1 MTASVPLRGEGRYS
15 SLLMS
20 VIRLKKLGDPALPER
35 RRTPRRATSAAA
47 AAIALSLLA
56 GCEPRQSALEQIHAR
71 GELRV
76 VTLNAPTSYYLG
88 AHGPQGFEYRLVSAF
103 ADRLGVKL
111 VVQAVADPAAVRAAL
126 RHGHADLAAAQIS
139 SDRRWLDIGLATDT
153 YQNLPQL
160 VVQGRGRA
168 RPRDVSGMRGARL
181 VVRADSPQL
190 QMLRAIQGNGLS
202 DLKWTEVSPNK
213 VDLLKLVSDGDAD
226 YAVMDANEYEF
237 AQYLYP
243 EASVAF
249 RLPDTRALQWIV
261 RSGATDLA
269 HAANQFFTDAKA
281 SGDLARIAQEA
292 SSESRE
298 FDYGDAHR
306 FQSDIAAHLSDLRDL
321 FEEAGQAT
329 GLDWR
334 LLAAVGYQ
342 ESRWQMQAVSADG
355 ARGIM
360 MLTNDAA
367 SMVGVTD
374 RADQRQNI
382 LGGAKYL
389 AQVMASVPQ
398 RIGEPDHTWFALAAY
413 NAGIGHLEDARILAQ
428 MRGKNPDSWSDVHDQ
443 LPLLAEENWYS
454 RVKRGYARGWEPA
467 RFVDQVRQYLAVLE
481 WSETQ
486 SGPVARAQDPVTTS
500 LEGTELSA
508 PPGEKPL

>member
-1 MTASVPLRGEGRYS
+1 VK
-15 SLLMS
+15 SL
-20 VIRLKKLGDPALPER
+20 IRPKVEHLPGGAR
-35 RRTPRRATSAAA
+35 RRVARRLGAA
-47 AAIALSLLA
+47 AAIAVALTLA
-56 GCEPRQSALEQIHAR
+56 SCGPRQSALQQIHAR

-76 VTLNAPTSYYLG
+76 VTLNTPTSYYLG

-103 ADRLGVKL
+103 AARLGVKL
-111 VVQAVADPAAVRAAL
+111 VVQAVADTAAVRAAL

-139 SDRRWLDIGLATDT
+139 SDPKWLSIGQATET
-153 YQNLPQL
+153 YQNLTQL

-168 RPRDVSGMRGARL
+168 RPRDVTSLRGAHL

-190 QMLRAIQGNGLS
+190 GMLRLIQRNGVP

-213 VDLLKLVSDGDAD
+213 ADLLKLVSDGDAD

-243 EASVAF
+243 EASIAF
-249 RLPDTRALQWIV
+249 KLPDTRPLQWIV
-261 RSGATDLA
+261 RSGASDLA
-269 HAANQFFTDAKA
+269 QEANQFFADANS
-281 SGDLARIAQEA
+281 SGQLARIAQDA

-306 FQSDIAAHLSDLRDL
+306 FQADVAARLSDLREL

-342 ESRWQMQAVSADG
+342 ESKWQMQASSSDG

-360 MLTNDAA
+360 MLTSDAA
-367 SMVGVTD
+367 TAVGVTD
-374 RADQRQNI
+374 RSDQRQNI

-389 AQVMASVPQ
+389 AQAMLSIPK
-398 RIGEPDHTWFALAAY
+398 RIAEPDHTWLALAAY

-428 MRGKNPDSWSDVHDQ
+428 MRGKDPDSWSDVRDQ
-443 LPLLAEENWYS
+443 LPLLAEETWYS
-454 RVKRGYARGWEPA
+454 RLKRGYARGWEPA

-481 WSETQ
+481 WSDTQ
-486 SGPVARAQDPVTTS
+486 SGPIARADEPATTS
-500 LEGTELSA
+500 VDT
-508 PPGEKPL
+508 PN